1 MSFLLWHGWPPPA
14 MSSVALLW
22 LELLFIAQQW
32 LLYIILCDRNRPQVQ
47 LPSHN
52 NNIHTRSMHAAVL
65 FYATSRVQC
74 YWQIDKLSI
83 LQSVCL
89 SPFLGRK
96 RYEYILSTT
105 MILINLNAF

>member
-52 NNIHTRSMHAAVL
+52 NNIHTQEACTQL
-65 FYATSRVQC
+65 FYSMPPVECIATG
-74 YWQIDKLSI
+74 K
-83 LQSVCL
+83 
-89 SPFLGRK
+89 
-96 RYEYILSTT
+96 
-105 MILINLNAF
+105 

>member
-1 MSFLLWHGWPPPA
+1 MSFLWHGWPPA
-14 MSSVALLW
+14 MSSVALHW

-52 NNIHTRSMHAAVL
+52 NNIHTRSMHAAAVL
-65 FYATSRVQC
+65 FYATSRVQG

-89 SPFLGRK
+89 SPFLGRNNC
-96 RYEYILSTT
+96 RRDMNTFSIPP
-105 MILINLNAF
+105 